1 MHQLMTPVSMR
12 SEKSQLKL
20 REVEYLPRVSHTA
33 NKGHSWAVNPGSLTL
48 ERVILITTV
57 AN

>member
-1 MHQLMTPVSMR
+1 MSVR

-33 NKGHSWAVNPGSLTL
+33 NKGHSWDVNPGCPTL